1 MTDNTD
7 KKPPERKKLGLA
19 DLKRGKADGGL
30 SYERLDSLRREAE
43 ALKRPVEPPTVTS
56 RGYVRQAQEQVPL
69 SEREIGL
76 LDVVK
81 CAATLKRYDPR
92 GNVVEEQKPGRP
104 ALVVGIQ
111 TDDKGKQV
119 LRVIPFTHAQVD
131 TAEENFEKPIR
142 HSFSARHIK
151 IDDTELHGA
160 LFGNHNVPSYLLLQQ
175 EQGVGRDGVSGIRN
189 IPDDV
194 KRQINHMLM
203 QNGRPSA
210 LPLKRR
216 NYEGLEAPNPADLPE
231 SGPPVAQEKT
241 PESGRGE

>member
-1 MTDNTD
+1 MTDDND
-7 KKPPERKKLGLA
+7 KKPPERRKLGLA
-19 DLKRGKADGGL
+19 DLRRGKADGGL

-43 ALKRPVEPPTVTS
+43 ALKRPVAPPTVTS
-56 RGYVRQAQEQVPL
+56 RGYVERAQEKLPL
-69 SEREIGL
+69 SEREVGL

-81 CAATLKRYDPR
+81 CAPTLKRYDPR

-131 TAEENFEKPIR
+131 TAGENFEKPIR

-151 IDDTELHGA
+151 IDDPALHDA

-175 EQGVGRDGVSGIRN
+175 GQTIDRDSVTGLRN
-189 IPDDV
+189 VPDDV

-203 QNGRPSA
+203 QNGHPSV

-216 NYEGLEAPNPADLPE
+216 NYEGLEAPDPANLPE
-231 SGPPVAQEKT
+231 SGPPVTKEKT